1 MKIFITGISGFI
13 GYHLARKLFSQGHH
27 VLGIDSYNSYYDVAL
42 KRARSGK
49 LDELG
54 IENSYDDLSVLAFKP
69 HWFNKL
75 EDVDVVIHLAAYAG
89 VRYSLDHPKL
99 YMDNNIIATQNLIS
113 ACEKHKVNTVFYAST
128 SCIMAN
134 NPLPWNEDE
143 KLGHQSNPYAISKA
157 ANESQ
162 FKCSKIPINVGL
174 RFFTVYGPWGRPDM
188 ALFDFTKNIIAGN
201 PIQLFNNGDMVRDFT
216 YVDDIINGINILLQT
231 SQKTPEKL
239 EDIYCI
245 GRGEKVMLMDFVDEI
260 EKNLDRKA
268 IRELVPMH
276 PADTHITWSDTTK
289 LQKLGYDPKV
299 SIAEGVEKFVSWYKD
314 YYKIN

>member
-1 MKIFITGISGFI
+1 MEYTKNNSHNNI
-13 GYHLARKLFSQGHH
+13 
-27 VLGIDSYNSYYDVAL
+27 LGIESSCDDTSAAVLLNDKVLSNVVARQTIHEEYGGVVPELASRAHQQNIVPVVDVAL

-54 IENSYDDLSVLAFKP
+54 IENSYGDLTVLAFKSD
-69 HWFNKL
+69 WFNKL

-216 YVDDIINGINILLQT
+216 YIDDIINGINILFTTLCLIKQLNKSLIFWYNNT
-231 SQKTPEKL
+231 SFSRWNT
-239 EDIYCI
+239 
-245 GRGEKVMLMDFVDEI
+245 
-260 EKNLDRKA
+260 
-268 IRELVPMH
+268 
-276 PADTHITWSDTTK
+276 
-289 LQKLGYDPKV
+289 
-299 SIAEGVEKFVSWYKD
+299 
-314 YYKIN
+314 

>member
-54 IENSYDDLSVLAFKP
+54 IENSYGDLTVLAFKSG
-69 HWFNKL
+69 WFNKL

-89 VRYSLDHPKL
+89 VRHSLKQPKL
-99 YMDNNIIATQNLIS
+99 YIDNNITGTQNLIN
-113 ACEKHKVNTVFYAST
+113 ACEKYKINTVLYAS
-128 SCIMAN
+128 SSSVMAN
-134 NPLPWNEDE
+134 NSIPSNEDE
-143 KLGHQSNPYAISKA
+143 KLGPGLNPYAYSKI

-162 FKCSKIPINVGL
+162 FKSSNIPINVGL

-299 SIAEGVEKFVSWYKD
+299 SIGEGIEKFVSWYKD
-314 YYKIN
+314 YYKVN